1 MGGGRVGG
9 RDPEPSQVIYPAPS
23 LVGQWTSNGLCVCL
37 CVVLLCRE
45 VVSVVVWLGLVGW
58 AGPARTRG
66 NCRKQQKTG
75 EPTTRGCG
83 GRLWWGA
90 VVGGCGVTLYYTVP
104 PFYSP
109 HPTHGHTRT
118 QLKNSSGS
126 HSRSY
131 WAGDQVPGL
140 HAGPRPK
147 PRPHTPTRA
156 NEHRVIVYGKLYLYA

>member
-45 VVSVVVWLGLVGW
+45 VVSVAVWLGLVGW

-83 GRLWWGA
+83 GGLWWGA
-90 VVGGCGVTLYYTVP
+90 VVGDCGGGLWWWTVVVGCGGGLWGDTVLHGP
-104 PFYSP
+104 PIP
-109 HPTHGHTRT
+109 PPT
-118 QLKNSSGS
+118 
-126 HSRSY
+126 
-131 WAGDQVPGL
+131 
-140 HAGPRPK
+140 
-147 PRPHTPTRA
+147 PHTWTHA
-156 NEHRVIVYGKLYLYA
+156 HTAQK